1 MMTIFYPI
9 GDSIY
14 VNLTNK
20 CTCRCVF
27 CVREEHETVG
37 NNNSLWLDHDPS
49 MEEIKEDLER
59 FDLKDYKE
67 IVFCGFGE
75 PMMRM
80 DDLIETAKYIKS
92 KADIK
97 TRINTNGL
105 GDLIHEKNTAEC
117 IKDCIDSVSISLN
130 APDKESYCRVTRPK
144 FGEQSFEAMLKFAE
158 ECRDCGINIAFSVV
172 DEITPEEIEKSREL
186 AESLGVKLRV
196 RHKR

>member
-9 GDSIY
+9 GDSLY

-20 CTCRCVF
+20 CPCRCVF

-49 MEEIKEDLER
+49 MEEIKVDLER
-59 FDLKDYKE
+59 FNLDEYKE

-144 FGEQSFEAMLKFAE
+144 FGEQSFDAMLKFAE

-172 DEITPEEIEKSREL
+172 DEITPEEIEKSKEL
-186 AESLGVKLRV
+186 AASLGVKLRV

>member
-9 GDSIY
+9 GESLY

-20 CTCRCVF
+20 CPCRCVF
-27 CVREEHETVG
+27 CVRDEHETVG

-172 DEITPEEIEKSREL
+172 DEITLEEIEKSREL

>member
-9 GDSIY
+9 GDSLY

-20 CTCRCVF
+20 CPCRCVF

-49 MEEIKEDLER
+49 MEEIKADLER
-59 FDLKDYKE
+59 FNLDDYKE

-92 KADIK
+92 KKDIK

>member
-9 GDSIY
+9 GESLY

-20 CTCRCVF
+20 CPCRCVF
-27 CVREEHETVG
+27 CVRDEHETVG

-130 APDKESYCRVTRPK
+130 APDKESYCRITRPK

>member
-9 GDSIY
+9 GDSLY

-20 CTCRCVF
+20 CPCRCVF

-49 MEEIKEDLER
+49 MEEIKVDLER
-59 FDLKDYKE
+59 FNLDEYKE

-144 FGEQSFEAMLKFAE
+144 FGEQSFDAMLKFAE

-172 DEITPEEIEKSREL
+172 DEITPEEIEKSKEL

>member
-9 GDSIY
+9 GESLY

-20 CTCRCVF
+20 CPCRCVF

-49 MEEIKEDLER
+49 MEEIKADLER
-59 FDLKDYKE
+59 FNLSDYKE

-144 FGEQSFEAMLKFAE
+144 FGEKSFDAMLKFAE

-172 DEITPEEIEKSREL
+172 DEITPEEIEKSKEL
-186 AESLGVKLRV
+186 AASLGVKLRV

>member
-9 GDSIY
+9 GDSLY

-20 CTCRCVF
+20 CPCRCVF
-27 CVREEHETVG
+27 CVRDEHETVG

-117 IKDCIDSVSISLN
+117 IKDCIDSISISLN

>member
-1 MMTIFYPI
+1 MMTIFYTI
-9 GDSIY
+9 GDSLY

-20 CTCRCVF
+20 CPCRCVF

-49 MEEIKEDLER
+49 MEEIKADLER
-59 FDLKDYKE
+59 FNLDDYKE

>member
-9 GDSIY
+9 GDSLY

-20 CTCRCVF
+20 CPCRCVF

-49 MEEIKEDLER
+49 MEEIKADLER
-59 FDLKDYKE
+59 FNLADYKE

-97 TRINTNGL
+97 TRVNTNGL

-172 DEITPEEIEKSREL
+172 DEITPEEIEKSKEL

>member
-9 GDSIY
+9 GDSLY

-20 CTCRCVF
+20 CPCRCVF

-49 MEEIKEDLER
+49 MEEIKADLER
-59 FDLKDYKE
+59 FNLDEYKE

-80 DDLIETAKYIKS
+80 DGLIETAKYIKS

-172 DEITPEEIEKSREL
+172 DEITPEEIEKSKEL

>member
-9 GDSIY
+9 GDSLY

-20 CTCRCVF
+20 CPCRCVF

-49 MEEIKEDLER
+49 MEEIKADLER
-59 FDLKDYKE
+59 FNLDDYKE

-172 DEITPEEIEKSREL
+172 DEITPEEIEKSKEL
-186 AESLGVKLRV
+186 AASLGVKLRV

>member
-9 GDSIY
+9 GDSLY

-20 CTCRCVF
+20 CPCRCVF

-172 DEITPEEIEKSREL
+172 DEITPEEIEKSRKL

>member
-9 GDSIY
+9 GDSLY

-20 CTCRCVF
+20 CPCRCVF

-49 MEEIKEDLER
+49 MEEIKADLER
-59 FDLKDYKE
+59 FNLADYKE
-67 IVFCGFGE
+67 VVFCGFGE

-92 KADIK
+92 KKDIK

>member
-9 GDSIY
+9 GDSLY

-20 CTCRCVF
+20 CPCRCVF

-49 MEEIKEDLER
+49 MEEIKVDLER
-59 FDLKDYKE
+59 FNLDEYKE

-172 DEITPEEIEKSREL
+172 DEITPEEIEKSKEL

>member
-1 MMTIFYPI
+1 MTIFYPI
-9 GDSIY
+9 GDSLY

-20 CTCRCVF
+20 CPCRCVF

-67 IVFCGFGE
+67 IEFCGFGE

>member
-9 GDSIY
+9 GDSLY

-20 CTCRCVF
+20 CPCRCVF

-49 MEEIKEDLER
+49 MEEIKEDLEK

>member
-9 GDSIY
+9 GDSLY

-20 CTCRCVF
+20 CPCRCVF

-49 MEEIKEDLER
+49 MEEIKADLER
-59 FDLKDYKE
+59 FNLDEYKE

-144 FGEQSFEAMLKFAE
+144 FGEQSFDAMLKFAE

-172 DEITPEEIEKSREL
+172 DEITPEEIEKSKEL

>member
-9 GDSIY
+9 GDSLY

-20 CTCRCVF
+20 CPCRCVF

-172 DEITPEEIEKSREL
+172 DEITTEEIEKSREL

>member
-9 GDSIY
+9 GDSLY

-20 CTCRCVF
+20 CPCRCVF

-49 MEEIKEDLER
+49 MEEIKADLER
-59 FDLKDYKE
+59 FNLADYKE

-75 PMMRM
+75 PMVRM

-172 DEITPEEIEKSREL
+172 DEITPEEIEKSKEL

>member
-9 GDSIY
+9 GESLY

-20 CTCRCVF
+20 CPCRCVF
-27 CVREEHETVG
+27 CVRDEHETVG

-172 DEITPEEIEKSREL
+172 DEITQL
-186 AESLGVKLRV
+186 NV
-196 RHKR
+196 

>member
-9 GDSIY
+9 GESLY

-20 CTCRCVF
+20 CPCRCVF

-49 MEEIKEDLER
+49 MEEIKADLER
-59 FDLKDYKE
+59 FNLADYE
-67 IVFCGFGE
+67 EVVFCGFGE

-92 KADIK
+92 KKDIK

>member
-9 GDSIY
+9 GDSLY

-20 CTCRCVF
+20 CPCRCVF

-59 FDLKDYKE
+59 FDLKDFKE

>member
-9 GDSIY
+9 GDSLY

-20 CTCRCVF
+20 CPCRCVF

-117 IKDCIDSVSISLN
+117 IKDCMDSVSISLN

>member
-9 GDSIY
+9 GDSLY

-20 CTCRCVF
+20 CPCRCVF

-49 MEEIKEDLER
+49 MEEIKADLER
-59 FDLKDYKE
+59 FNLDDYKE

-144 FGEQSFEAMLKFAE
+144 FGEPSFEAMLKFAE

-172 DEITPEEIEKSREL
+172 DEITPEEIEKSKEL

>member
-9 GDSIY
+9 GDSLY

-20 CTCRCVF
+20 CPCRCVF

-49 MEEIKEDLER
+49 MEEIKADLER
-59 FDLKDYKE
+59 FNLSDYKE

-144 FGEQSFEAMLKFAE
+144 FGEQSFDAMLKFAE

-172 DEITPEEIEKSREL
+172 DEITPEEIEKSKEL

>member
-9 GDSIY
+9 GDSLY

-20 CTCRCVF
+20 CPCRCVF

-49 MEEIKEDLER
+49 MEEIKADLER
-59 FDLKDYKE
+59 FNLSDYKE

-144 FGEQSFEAMLKFAE
+144 FGEQSFDAMLKFAE

-172 DEITPEEIEKSREL
+172 DEITPEEIEKSKEL
-186 AESLGVKLRV
+186 AASLGVKLRV

>member
-9 GDSIY
+9 GESLY

-20 CTCRCVF
+20 CPCRCVF

-49 MEEIKEDLER
+49 MEEIKADLER
-59 FDLKDYKE
+59 FNLDDYKE

-92 KADIK
+92 KKDIK

>member
-9 GDSIY
+9 GDSLY

-20 CTCRCVF
+20 CPCRCVF

-49 MEEIKEDLER
+49 MEEIKADLER
-59 FDLKDYKE
+59 FNLADYKE

-172 DEITPEEIEKSREL
+172 DEITPEEIEKSKEL

>member
-9 GDSIY
+9 GDSLY

-20 CTCRCVF
+20 CPCRCVF

-49 MEEIKEDLER
+49 MEEIKVDLER
-59 FDLKDYKE
+59 FNLDEYKE

>member
-9 GDSIY
+9 GDSLY

-20 CTCRCVF
+20 CPCRCVF
-27 CVREEHETVG
+27 CVRDEHETVG

-105 GDLIHEKNTAEC
+105 GDLVHEKNTAEC

>member
-9 GDSIY
+9 GESLY

-20 CTCRCVF
+20 CPCRCVF
-27 CVREEHETVG
+27 CVRDEHETVG

>member
-9 GDSIY
+9 GDSLY

-20 CTCRCVF
+20 CPCRCVF

-49 MEEIKEDLER
+49 MEEIKADLER
-59 FDLKDYKE
+59 FNLSDYKE

-117 IKDCIDSVSISLN
+117 IKNCIDSVSISLN

-144 FGEQSFEAMLKFAE
+144 FGEQSFDAMLKFAE

-172 DEITPEEIEKSREL
+172 DEITPEEIEKSKEL

>member
-9 GDSIY
+9 GESLY

-20 CTCRCVF
+20 CPCRCVF

-49 MEEIKEDLER
+49 MEEIKADLER
-59 FDLKDYKE
+59 FNLADYKE
-67 IVFCGFGE
+67 VVFCGFGE

>member
-9 GDSIY
+9 GDSLY

-20 CTCRCVF
+20 CPCRCVF

-37 NNNSLWLDHDPS
+37 NNNSLWLDHNPS
-49 MEEIKEDLER
+49 MEEIKADLER
-59 FDLKDYKE
+59 FNLSDYKE

-144 FGEQSFEAMLKFAE
+144 FGEQSFDAMLKFAE

-172 DEITPEEIEKSREL
+172 DEITPEEIEKSKEL

>member
-1 MMTIFYPI
+1 MMTIFYPL
-9 GDSIY
+9 GESLY

-20 CTCRCVF
+20 CPCRCVF
-27 CVREEHETVG
+27 CVRDEHETVG

-105 GDLIHEKNTAEC
+105 GDLVHEKNTAEC

>member
-9 GDSIY
+9 GDSLY

-20 CTCRCVF
+20 CPCRCVF

-49 MEEIKEDLER
+49 MEEIKADLER
-59 FDLKDYKE
+59 FNLDEYKE

-97 TRINTNGL
+97 KRINTNGL

-172 DEITPEEIEKSREL
+172 DEITPEEIEKSKEL

>member
-9 GDSIY
+9 GDSLY

-20 CTCRCVF
+20 CPCRCVF

-49 MEEIKEDLER
+49 MEEIKADLER
-59 FDLKDYKE
+59 FNLDEYKE

-172 DEITPEEIEKSREL
+172 DEITPEEIEKSKEL
-186 AESLGVKLRV
+186 AASLGVKLRV

>member
-9 GDSIY
+9 GESLY

-20 CTCRCVF
+20 CPCRCVF
-27 CVREEHETVG
+27 CVRDEHETVG

-172 DEITPEEIEKSREL
+172 DEITPEEIEKSKEL

>member
-9 GDSIY
+9 GESLY

-20 CTCRCVF
+20 CPCRCVF

-49 MEEIKEDLER
+49 MEEIKADLER
-59 FDLKDYKE
+59 FNLADYKE
-67 IVFCGFGE
+67 VVFCGFGE

-92 KADIK
+92 KKDIK

>member
-9 GDSIY
+9 GDSLY

-20 CTCRCVF
+20 CPCRCVF

-49 MEEIKEDLER
+49 MEEIKADLER
-59 FDLKDYKE
+59 FNLADYKE

-97 TRINTNGL
+97 TRVNTNGL
-105 GDLIHEKNTAEC
+105 GDLIHEKNTAKC

-144 FGEQSFEAMLKFAE
+144 FGEKSFDAMLKFAE

-172 DEITPEEIEKSREL
+172 DEITPEEIEKSKEL

-196 RHKR
+196 RHKQ